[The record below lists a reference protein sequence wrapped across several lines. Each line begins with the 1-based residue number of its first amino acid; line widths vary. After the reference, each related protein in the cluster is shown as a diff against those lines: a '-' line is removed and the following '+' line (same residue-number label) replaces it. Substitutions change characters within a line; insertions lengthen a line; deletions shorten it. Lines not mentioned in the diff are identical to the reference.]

1 MRWKNNMTPKEF
13 EQLVSQDPA
22 LAEPIIN
29 AARSITPRTRG
40 TFGAAELA
48 GIALFF
54 PVVKYII
61 KNFGLPWLHEAKR
74 YSELW
79 RHKFHNWVNEQYSKH
94 GMDPDEIEAAGE
106 VLVKELEGVTD
117 STAQKSWER
126 LAELLE
132 KE

>member
-1 MRWKNNMTPKEF
+1 MNQKEF
-13 EQLVSQDPA
+13 EGLIARDSA
-22 LAEPIIN
+22 LATPVFK
-29 AARSITPRTRG
+29 AAKSITPRTRG

-48 GIALFF
+48 GIALLF

-79 RHKFHNWVNEQYSKH
+79 RQKFHNWVNEQYSKH

-106 VLVKELEGVTD
+106 TLVKELEATTD
-117 STAQKSWER
+117 SNAQKSWER
-126 LAELLE
+126 LAGLLE